1 MNGTFS
7 MDTAQVSQIGAKIQ
21 ELSREYAND
30 MTQLRSTI
38 EDLGSSWKSEVYN
51 KFVSVY
57 EKNAE
62 TIDQMSKAFASFGDM
77 LTSTS
82 NEVNRI
88 TQDLSDDIR

>member
-7 MDTAQVSQIGAKIQ
+7 IDTSAVSQSGAKFQ
-21 ELSREYAND
+21 ELSREYNNY

-38 EDLGSSWKSEVYN
+38 EDLGSNWHSDVYN

-82 NEVNRI
+82 NSVNRI
-88 TQDLSDDIR
+88 TQDLSDNIN

>member
-7 MDTAQVSQIGAKIQ
+7 MDTAQVSQIGAKFQ